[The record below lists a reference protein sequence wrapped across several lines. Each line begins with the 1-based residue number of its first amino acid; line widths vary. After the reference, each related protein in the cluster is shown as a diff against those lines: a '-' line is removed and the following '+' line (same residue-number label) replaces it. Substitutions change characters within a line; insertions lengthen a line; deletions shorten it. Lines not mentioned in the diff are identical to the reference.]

1 MKRKIREWYL
11 KTFRPKKWAAIVE
24 ERKRLWPEMSKFWE
38 REATFLHEKY
48 NSVNYTSMLDLLQGS
63 PDLLISK
70 ERKAPQ
76 YVMSIDSS
84 GYHNIIYSMIIFDKI
99 NHVIQFSLTT
109 HNKKEFDQDVKIM
122 AKRYNISEDQ
132 ILKEVNQ

>member
-1 MKRKIREWYL
+1 MKHKLRGWYL
-11 KTFRPKKWAAIVE
+11 KTFRPKKWAAIIE
-24 ERKRLWPEMSKFWE
+24 ERKRRWPEMCKLWE
-38 REATFLHEKY
+38 REAQSLHQRY
-48 NSVNYTSMLDLLQGS
+48 NSVSYTSMLNLLQGS

-76 YVMSIDSS
+76 YIMSIDSS

-109 HNKKEFDQDVKIM
+109 HNKKAFDQ
-122 AKRYNISEDQ
+122 
-132 ILKEVNQ
+132 EVN